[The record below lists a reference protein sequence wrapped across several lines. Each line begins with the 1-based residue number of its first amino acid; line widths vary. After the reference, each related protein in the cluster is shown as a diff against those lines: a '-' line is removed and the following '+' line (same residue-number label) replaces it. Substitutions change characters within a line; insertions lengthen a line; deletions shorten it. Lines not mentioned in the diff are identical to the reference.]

1 MVLASDYNDIIHDYY
16 DYNNDDDNDNDHHH
30 DYDDDDDNDNDC
42 AAYNDHTGTYSF
54 YNCCSSA

>member
-1 MVLASDYNDIIHDYY
+1 MVLASDYNDIIHDY
-16 DYNNDDDNDNDHHH
+16 NNDDYNDDYNYNDHDH
-30 DYDDDDDNDNDC
+30 DHDHDNDNDC